1 MMSMTPADEPLVSTR
16 RSLHALA
23 VHVIS
28 PLRVQATGNE
38 IALQVRPEG
47 FGTPDLPDGSWIAT
61 RGPQLVRVDPSG
73 DEHSI
78 AITSLRAAA
87 HFVGLAEPTAST
99 LSDETLEIHAGA
111 TLRLAD
117 VWATGE
123 EALTASAADPA
134 TLDPSPVL
142 LWPEHFDIAIE
153 AGSEADNTRATY
165 GVSPGDDA
173 HPEPYA
179 YVAPW
184 TAPSRTGP
192 STFWN
197 ATSFTGAERPVTDA
211 ADDDDEEIRAFFRA
225 ARDLL
230 SAT

>member
-1 MMSMTPADEPLVSTR
+1 MMAMTPADEPLVSTR

-23 VHVIS
+23 AQVIS

-47 FGTPDLPDGSWIAT
+47 FGTPDLPGGGWVGT
-61 RGPQLVRVDPSG
+61 RGSQLVRVDPSG
-73 DEHSI
+73 GEQAV

-87 HFVGLAEPTAST
+87 RFVGLAEPAASA

-123 EALTASAADPA
+123 EALRAFAPDAPIH
-134 TLDPSPVL
+134 
-142 LWPEHFDIAIE
+142 LWPEHFDIAIDL
-153 AGSEADNTRATY
+153 DNATY

-173 HPEPYA
+173 HTEPYA
-179 YVAPW
+179 YVSPW
-184 TAPSRTGP
+184 TAPEETGP

-197 ATSFTGAERPVTDA
+197 ATGFTGAERPVAD
-211 ADDDDEEIRAFFRA
+211 ADDDAEIPAFFRA
-225 ARDLL
+225 ARELL
-230 SAT
+230 VGE